1 MIDIRY
7 HVYSLAAVF
16 FALAIGIVL
25 GTTFA
30 RSSPSTESERRT
42 IQRYENSMRVL
53 KREIEKASEGAAKLE
68 ATARSCEEF
77 CRAALPTIVK
87 NRLQWRNV
95 AIIQTGDYDDV
106 TGSVK
111 RVLELAGAHVTSVTS
126 ISRAFPFDDEAKI
139 AAVLQTCGAPVNGQ
153 NETAKEKLFRIIA
166 DTVRAGTHTHLLPK
180 LEAAGVAKFAGTYDR
195 YMRLRMIVLVGGSA
209 SEALN
214 TADSV
219 DAALLANL
227 DRPDVTLAACESTDA
242 VSSYVP
248 VWHKFGIATVDNA
261 DSAIG
266 QVALICALNGE
277 KAKFGV
283 KDTADRMVPLTLE
296 AR

>member
-16 FALAIGIVL
+16 FALAVGIVF

-30 RSSPSTESERRT
+30 KSSPSTEAERRT

-53 KREIEKASEGAAKLE
+53 KVEIEKATEGAAKCE
-68 ATARSCEEF
+68 ALARSSEEF
-77 CRAALPTIVK
+77 CKAALPTLAR

-95 AIIQTGDYDDV
+95 ALIQTGDYDDI

-111 RVLELAGAHVTSVTS
+111 HALELAGAHVTSVTT
-126 ISRAFPFDDEAKI
+126 ISRAFPFDNDRKI
-139 AAVLQTCGAPVNGQ
+139 TAVLADCGVAADVDGAKVRQT
-153 NETAKEKLFRIIA
+153 LFTLVA
-166 DTVRAGTHTHLLPK
+166 DTVRAGAYAHLLSK
-180 LEAAGVAKFAGTYDR
+180 LENAGVARFTGKYDR
-195 YMRLRMIVLVGGSA
+195 YIRPRLVVLVGGSA
-209 SEALN
+209 SETMN
-214 TADSV
+214 IADTV
-219 DAALLANL
+219 DAQLLACL
-227 DRPDVTLAACESTDA
+227 DRPDITVVGCEGTDT

-248 VWHKFGIATVDNA
+248 AWHKAGIATVDNA

-266 QVALICALNGE
+266 QVGLLCALNGE
-277 KAKFGV
+277 NAKFGV
-283 KDTADRMVPLTLE
+283 KETADRMIPQTLE